1 MAPRSFVLRVSAART
16 LPSRAAQQIS
26 LGKTQRT
33 SIPHRHHYACG
44 SAGKYRISPSGAGS
58 STAHALRRFT
68 FVRRVT
74 RTYGFY
80 RTPPSRA
87 DQRFTSL
94 WPSRGAPQQRTCL
107 IGVEF
112 PLPGPQ
118 VWTFTSCSLLMPDTL
133 LRRPGAGSPLL
144 HCGQYPSLP
153 RRRCT
158 RAPAGSRAPVGART
172 TFAAAEAGHAGAAGK
187 GGAWSRRRK
196 AGDTEAP
203 ACPASAAACQAGAAP
218 ASPASA
224 AADQAGEA
232 RGQDALAP
240 CPR

>member
-80 RTPPSRA
+80 RTPPRGPTSVSLPSGQAVVPHSSALASSVLSSPCQGLRFGLSPPVRCSCQTHSSALRA
-87 DQRFTSL
+87 PPLCRCAERTADLIQRSGWRAVYPTPPPPRG
-94 WPSRGAPQQRTCL
+94 WATCRGEVKEEPAGRGARVAACGQSSRL
-107 IGVEF
+107 AN
-112 PLPGPQ
+112 PGTPPPGIRPQ
-118 VWTFTSCSLLMPDTL
+118 VTPA
-133 LRRPGAGSPLL
+133 RPEPE
-144 HCGQYPSLP
+144 P
-153 RRRCT
+153 
-158 RAPAGSRAPVGART
+158 
-172 TFAAAEAGHAGAAGK
+172 
-187 GGAWSRRRK
+187 
-196 AGDTEAP
+196 
-203 ACPASAAACQAGAAP
+203 
-218 ASPASA
+218 
-224 AADQAGEA
+224 
-232 RGQDALAP
+232 
-240 CPR
+240 